1 MTSLS
6 IFDRYGGF
14 ATIRK
19 VVSSFYEKVLDS
31 DVIAHHFE
39 DVDMRRLID
48 HQARFISAV
57 TGGPA
62 SYSDEHLRRVHRGF
76 GITTAEFREMVDL
89 LEETLEDFDFEQ
101 ADVATVVAEIRR
113 REGVIVTRP

>member
-1 MTSLS
+1 MALS

-14 ATIRK
+14 STIRK
-19 VVSSFYEKVLDS
+19 LVSAFYEKVLDS
-31 DVIAHHFE
+31 EVIAHHFE
-39 DVDMRRLID
+39 HVEMRRLID

-62 SYSDEHLRRVHRGF
+62 SYSDDHLRRVHERL
-76 GITTAEFREMVDL
+76 GITTGEFGEMVAL

-101 ADVATVVAEIRR
+101 PDRETVLDAIRR
-113 REGVIVTRP
+113 RERVIVTRP